1 MAFKMRGFTPFTQ
14 ETENPYGW
22 SDLEYKRVK
31 EDTIDK
37 LNKYKKLSTTD
48 PDGHTLDYG
57 ETQDDNSG
65 VNNLDKY
72 NELVD
77 YAEEINIDWP

>member
-14 ETENPYGW
+14 KTENPYGW
-22 SDLEYKRVK
+22 TDLEYERSKK
-31 EDTIDK
+31 DTLDK
-37 LNKYKKLSTTD
+37 LHKYKELSTTD

-57 ETQDDNSG
+57 ETKDDNSG

>member
-14 ETENPYGW
+14 KTENPYGW
-22 SDLEYKRVK
+22 TDSEYKIVK
-31 EDTIDK
+31 KETIDK
-37 LNKYKKLSTTD
+37 LNKYKELSTTN

-57 ETQDDNSG
+57 ETPDDNSG
-65 VNNLDKY
+65 VTNKVKY

-77 YAEEINIDWP
+77 YAREININWP